1 MSDARLNDRSV
12 CRVIVLF
19 CLLAMLAP
27 ATFGAEITA
36 PAKHYAFDLV
46 TLNLSDKMRKGRSS
60 SQRIQIDIPSAM
72 TDDDLETV
80 RTLLDQL
87 GATQPD
93 GEGYR
98 HFAMANGTRVRIG
111 GFVENPEVAGAG
123 VPSLPA
129 EFSVANEFSTEEAA
143 LVLRIATAANLFVSS
158 PDDSTLVATTYE
170 VTDRPFHK
178 EHPRATFTPDAQSL
192 AQWVRM
198 NIALRDEPE
207 QSR

>member
-1 MSDARLNDRSV
+1 MNRLVGRLCAALCALVVLVSTTQAAETPAASAR
-12 CRVIVLF
+12 
-19 CLLAMLAP
+19 
-27 ATFGAEITA
+27 
-36 PAKHYAFDLV
+36 HYAFDLV

-72 TDDDLETV
+72 TDDDLESV
-80 RTLLDQL
+80 RSILDQL

-129 EFSVANEFSTEEAA
+129 EFSVANEFSSEEAA

-158 PDDSTLVATTYE
+158 PDDSALVATTYE
-170 VTDRPFHK
+170 VTDRPFRK

-198 NIALRDEPE
+198 NIALRDVPE